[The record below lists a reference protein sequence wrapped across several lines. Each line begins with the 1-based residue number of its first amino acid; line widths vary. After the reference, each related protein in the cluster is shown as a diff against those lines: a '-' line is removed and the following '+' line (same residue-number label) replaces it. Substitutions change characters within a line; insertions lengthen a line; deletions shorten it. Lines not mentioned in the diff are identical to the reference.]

1 MGGGPYSTPSPRC
14 HPQAVPMAVLQLQT
28 NVLRQVLPTPVVS
41 HLELHPV
48 PASSLTCTCREH
60 FCPCLGLRGQRF
72 GRCRLK
78 EAAKHPWEMG
88 CVEEGSRSE
97 Q

>member
-72 GRCRLK
+72 G
-78 EAAKHPWEMG
+78 
-88 CVEEGSRSE
+88 
-97 Q
+97 